1 MNTFLEILCVTGALT
16 ILTLMLIVIDKVSEK
31 IKYWRAYKTKNK
43 CLCKP
48 HVYRLDWS
56 WDDKKYE
63 FECIKCGKKKKM
75 YIDRKSFEDWFG
87 KGEKNE

>member
-1 MNTFLEILCVTGALT
+1 MNEVIKLFACIGLATVLTGIYLLAEA
-16 ILTLMLIVIDKVSEK
+16 IWSK
-31 IKYWRAYKTKNK
+31 IKYWRKHKTKIK

-48 HVYRLDWS
+48 HVYRIDWS

-75 YIDRKSFEDWFG
+75 YIDRKSFEKWFD